1 MTSNQSTLS
10 QTTVLYVVQDG
21 YAQITLNRPEV
32 LNALN
37 QTLMQ
42 ELGVA
47 VQRASEDTNVRA
59 VLITGSG
66 RAFSS
71 GADLT
76 TIPTGS
82 SSNTL
87 GSPANPI
94 DAGAALIER
103 YNPVILGIRN
113 LKKPVISAVNG
124 AAAGAGMSIALAAD
138 IVLAGQSTTFLQA
151 FARIGLVPDAGSTWF
166 LPRLIGEQR
175 ARALTL
181 LAEPLDAQSA
191 LQFGLVWKV
200 YEDAELLG
208 KAQSLAKRLANQATA
223 GLALIKDALAKSPNN
238 TLEQQLALE
247 AKLQTQASKTADF
260 YEGVQAF
267 IEKRPAKFQ
276 GK

>member
-1 MTSNQSTLS
+1 MNNQ
-10 QTTVLYVVQDG
+10 TVLYAVQDG
-21 YAQITLNRPEV
+21 VAQITLNRPEV

-37 QTLMQ
+37 EPLMH
-42 ELGVA
+42 ELAQA
-47 VQRASEDTNVRA
+47 VQAAARDSAVRA
-59 VLITGSG
+59 VLLTGAG

-76 TIPTGS
+76 TIPAGA
-82 SSNTL
+82 L
-87 GSPANPI
+87 GSAATPI

-138 IVLAGQSTTFLQA
+138 VILAGQSASFLQA

-181 LAEPLDAQSA
+181 LAEPIDAQSA
-191 LQFGLVWKV
+191 LQYGLVWKV
-200 YEDAELLG
+200 YEDQDLLP
-208 KAQSLAKRLANQATA
+208 KAQALAKLLANQATT
-223 GLALIKDALAKSPNN
+223 GLALIKDALAASPSN
-238 TLEQQLALE
+238 TLEQQLTLE
-247 AKLQTQASKTADF
+247 ATLQTQASKTNDF
-260 YEGVQAF
+260 YEGVKAF

-276 GK
+276 GH

>member
-1 MTSNQSTLS
+1 MMNSAVIYQ
-10 QTTVLYVVQDG
+10 VQDG

-37 QTLMQ
+37 ETLML
-42 ELGVA
+42 ELASA
-47 VQRASEDTNVRA
+47 VQAAASDDKVRA
-59 VLITGSG
+59 VLITGAG

-76 TIPTGS
+76 TIPAGA
-82 SSNTL
+82 L
-87 GSPANPI
+87 GSAATPI
-94 DAGAALIER
+94 DAGAALITK

-138 IVLAGQSTTFLQA
+138 IIVAGQSASFLQA
-151 FARIGLVPDAGSTWF
+151 FVRIGLVPDAGSTWF

-181 LAEPLDAQSA
+181 LAEPIDAQLA

-200 YEDAELLG
+200 YEDAELLV
-208 KAQSLAKRLANQATA
+208 KAQSLAKRLASQATA
-223 GLALIKDALAKSPNN
+223 GLALVKDALAASPNN
-238 TLEQQLALE
+238 TLAQQLALE
-247 AKLQTQASKTADF
+247 AQLQTEASKTADF
-260 YEGVQAF
+260 YEGVKAF
-267 IEKRPAKFQ
+267 IEKRPAQFQ